1 MTMDEEMAN
10 YFAGKSGK
18 KVEKDT
24 SLEPH
29 AGVKEIEHRYLL
41 TGLPEG
47 MDERA
52 YSTVHVE
59 QAYLVGETIKE
70 RFSRREYTKG
80 NDTNPTGQVI
90 FTRTVK
96 IGHGLERYE
105 FQEEIT
111 EDLFLEMYASPC
123 MAHLSKTRHR
133 TRFDLSGG
141 IRADVGV
148 DYLIVEVD
156 EFTDRKLFLAEM
168 EVPSVE
174 SKIITPSWLTPYVI
188 REITTEKEYEGASLA
203 K

>member
-1 MTMDEEMAN
+1 MDTEMAAF
-10 YFAGKSGK
+10 FAAKSGIK
-18 KVEKDT
+18 IEKITSTKVDME
-24 SLEPH
+24 
-29 AGVKEIEHRYLL
+29 VKEIEHRYLL
-41 TGLPEG
+41 SALPEG

-59 QAYLVGETIKE
+59 QAYLVGDTIKE

-80 NDTNPTGQVI
+80 NDNDPTGKVV

-105 FQEEIT
+105 FQERIT

-123 MAHLSKTRHR
+123 MKHLSKTRHR
-133 TRFDLSGG
+133 VRFDLSGG
-141 IRADVGV
+141 IRTDAGV

-174 SKIITPSWLTPYVI
+174 SKIITPSWLKPYVI